1 MNRSKIIQAYEAR
14 HNTARAEQ
22 VETEQAEQLANPP
35 KYTFINDDCDAV
47 NAMSI
52 FEAELQDKTRARL
65 ADIID
70 AREVVYEC
78 YPEALMIHQDES
90 SFSLE
95 FKDGSILKVDH
106 VRGLLRILRLA

>member
-14 HNTARAEQ
+14 HNTAR
-22 VETEQAEQLANPP
+22 TEH
-35 KYTFINDDCDAV
+35 NDDCDAI
-47 NAMSI
+47 NAALI
-52 FEAELQDKTRARL
+52 FEAELQDMTRVKL
-65 ADIID
+65 SDIID

-78 YPEALMIHQDES
+78 YPRALIIDQDES

>member
-14 HNTARAEQ
+14 HNTAR
-22 VETEQAEQLANPP
+22 TEQAQQ
-35 KYTFINDDCDAV
+35 INVDCVAIK
-47 NAMSI
+47 AARI
-52 FEAELQDKTRARL
+52 FEAELQDKPIKL
-65 ADIID
+65 SDIID

-78 YPEALMIHQDES
+78 YPRALIIDQDES

-106 VRGLLRILRLA
+106 VRGLLRILR